1 MKRINEAQKLQVLDV
16 INELDLGISEFA
28 LEKDFMVTD
37 ALAAIADIKNPDFDL
52 VFCGGTC
59 LSKAYGLLERVSE
72 DVDIKASPKA
82 SGGFNK
88 SKIRSSMSKLK
99 ADLELALNTAGFKSE
114 FISKAAKDNNNFI
127 EFDIQYATH
136 FEVSPGMR
144 ANLKFEVSYSPLR
157 APKQDK
163 EITLLFDALANMDT
177 GPKFMVPCIDLSEA
191 LAEKL
196 ITFPRR
202 LALSIAKTDEPIDT
216 ALVRHLYDVYQI
228 TQKNPSILS
237 NNLDLLSSLVNQVIQ
252 KDAEDFASQ
261 HSAFVTDPFGEI
273 YKAMEYAKSD
283 ASTKATYDQFIKVM
297 VYDKNA
303 PSFEDALSQFY
314 QILKLTLPNLSRWEA
329 KSPCCQDAE
338 PSDPWVS
345 QSLLPV
351 HLM

>member
-1 MKRINEAQKLQVLDV
+1 MKKINEAQKLQVLDV

-37 ALAAIADIKNPDFDL
+37 ALAAITSINNPDFDL

-82 SGGFNK
+82 SGVLTK

-99 ADLELALNTAGFKSE
+99 DDLELALNGAGFKSE
-114 FISKAAKDNNNFI
+114 FISRDAQDNNNFI
-127 EFDIQYATH
+127 EFDIQYSTH

-144 ANLKFEVSYSPLR
+144 ANLKLEVSYSPLR

-163 EITLLFDALANMDT
+163 AITLLFDSLAGMNT
-177 GPKFMVPCIDLSEA
+177 GPSFMVPCVDLSEA

-202 LALSIAKTDEPIDT
+202 LALSMAKDNERLDT

-228 TQKNPSILS
+228 IQKNPSILNDQQGNLS
-237 NNLDLLSSLVNQVIQ
+237 NLVNQVIR

-261 HSAFVTDPFGEI
+261 HSAFITDPLSEI
-273 YKAMEYAKSD
+273 HKAMEHAKSD
-283 ASTKATYDQFIKVM
+283 AKTKNTYDQFIRVM

-303 PSFEDALSQFY
+303 PSFEDAFSAFY
-314 QILKLTLPNLSRWEA
+314 RTLKLALPNLSR
-329 KSPCCQDAE
+329 
-338 PSDPWVS
+338 
-345 QSLLPV
+345 
-351 HLM
+351 